1 MLLGSNRGTM
11 FIDISLSLSLALS
24 LSLSFS
30 SKRFVAQLGELFRH
44 FLESLNHFNHAFL
57 SMNLIIP
64 RSDIDCA
71 VLLLSLADDQ
81 DEIVLRQLIVSNLLI
96 EGVRVRG
103 VGDDDKARLMEG
115 LTNLV
120 SVFVEDGVYGY
131 DGSLSR

>member
-1 MLLGSNRGTM
+1 MWP
-11 FIDISLSLSLALS
+11 ALPS
-24 LSLSFS
+24 
-30 SKRFVAQLGELFRH
+30 
-44 FLESLNHFNHAFL
+44 SLNIRPRAFH
-57 SMNLIIP
+57 LIIP

-115 LTNLV
+115 LTNLKK
-120 SVFVEDGVYGY
+120 GG
-131 DGSLSR
+131 GGGG